1 MMSRHVIAPVGEMP
15 PGSRKLIQVGQREVA
30 IFNVGG
36 KFFGIGNRCP
46 HEGAPLCKGL
56 VVGLAVS
63 DQPGEYKLSREGEIL
78 RCPWH
83 GWEFDI
89 RTGRSWCDPDR
100 IRVKSFDVQVQ
111 SGEDLQDYAV
121 ETYPV
126 SVEHDYVVL
135 HIK

>member
-1 MMSRHVIAPVGEMP
+1 MSRHVIAPLDQMP

-36 KFFGIGNRCP
+36 TFYGIGNRCP
-46 HEGAPLCKGL
+46 HEGASLCKGL

-126 SVEHDYVVL
+126 SVEQDYVVL